1 MKKPKLEIYNV
12 SYQGKRKKN
21 EDVSFIK
28 INNKFK
34 IKQVILGV
42 ADGMG
47 GYEKGNVASQIAAS
61 EIEKVIEQNIPPDPR
76 QAKKILGDSIKKC
89 NELVY
94 AKGNQH
100 EDTTMG
106 TTITGAVFRGN
117 NYLVF
122 NVGDSR
128 TYKVTSD
135 GIRQITED
143 HSADVD
149 AFKNGIISK
158 EEVGKGFYSHA
169 LVKSVGTDQTI
180 EPDIFPANN
189 DTFFELQGGEVI
201 VSCTDGMWGLLSDK
215 EIHREIVGRASLKES
230 FESLVSL
237 SYLKGSTD
245 NISIAGI
252 EYGELKRKNLN
263 LKKYPPP
270 NQLMKRHK
278 QRKSVW
284 MPLLLTAA
292 LLGFLITSYFIY
304 HLMTD
309 KKSTTTTGP
318 EKSPAT
324 QRIKADIHK
333 PSRAYADIRIKPEM
347 KTHEDK
353 VQVEIA
359 VDTFKIGNYSVE
371 KPVIYYSI
379 DEGKA
384 RVYQQP
390 FQLNH
395 SAAVTAWAEYRLGDS
410 APYRTETV
418 KKKYEVKPK
427 PKRKIPKKPTVVK
440 VDTVDDVMKLDENI
454 RTLFYERTKKFI
466 LYVEDINRAEGKISV
481 KLSLRS
487 DGKIDK
493 LSILVDQ
500 LKVNPPEKKTLII
513 KMLKNKINAVTF
525 PSPLKEGKKV
535 KLKKFWF
542 DLKVNYFGSKIILTR
557 SKN

>member
-1 MKKPKLEIYNV
+1 MKKPKLELYNV

-34 IKQVILGV
+34 VKQVISGV

-47 GYEKGNVASQIAAS
+47 GYEKGNVASQMAAS
-61 EIEKVIEQNIPPDPR
+61 EIEKVIEQNIPSNPR
-76 QAKKILGDSIKKC
+76 QAKKILVDSIKKC
-89 NELVY
+89 NQLVY
-94 AKGNQH
+94 AKSNQH

-106 TTITGAVFRGN
+106 TTITGAVFKGN
-117 NYLVF
+117 DYLVF

-128 TYKVTSD
+128 TYKVTPD

-149 AFKNGIISK
+149 AYKNGIISK

-169 LVKSVGTDQTI
+169 LVKSIGTDQSI
-180 EPDIFPANN
+180 EPDIFPVGN
-189 DTFFELQGGEVI
+189 DAFFELLDGEVI
-201 VSCTDGMWGLLSDK
+201 VSCTDGMWGLLSEE
-215 EIHREIVGRASLKES
+215 EIHSEIIGRASLKES

-237 SYLKGSTD
+237 AYLKGSTD

-252 EYGELKRKNLN
+252 EYGELKRKNPV

-284 MPLLLTAA
+284 MPLLLTVS

-304 HLMTD
+304 HLIINN
-309 KKSTTTTGP
+309 KSTTTTGP
-318 EKSPAT
+318 EKSPPT

-333 PSRAYADIRIKPEM
+333 SSRARADIRIKPEK

-353 VQVEIA
+353 VQVEI
-359 VDTFKIGNYSVE
+359 VVETFKIGNYAVE

-379 DEGKA
+379 NNGKA

-418 KKKYEVKPK
+418 QKNYEVKPK
-427 PKRKIPKKPTVVK
+427 PKRAITPKPTVVK

-454 RTLFYERTKKFI
+454 RAQFYQLTKKFI
-466 LYVEDINRAEGKISV
+466 LNVEDINRAEGKISV

-493 LSILVDQ
+493 LSILVNR
-500 LKVNPPEKKTLII
+500 LKVNPNEKKTLIE

-535 KLKKFWF
+535 KLGKFRF

-557 SKN
+557 SMN